1 MTIMTIMTTY
11 VWSEKKSKKYENFFH
26 FIRNPQWRLS
36 IFAVSKQMRKFARQL
51 KKFFPLV
58 RQQISDEGRNASLRK
73 TKDEGRK
80 TSHPEGKS
88 ITNNP

>member
-11 VWSEKKSKKYENFFH
+11 VWSEKKSKKHENFSH

-58 RQQISDEGRNASLRK
+58 RRKNEGRK
-73 TKDEGRK
+73 TKDERRAIRK
-80 TSHPEGKS
+80 ATPNS
-88 ITNNP
+88 

>member
-1 MTIMTIMTTY
+1 MTIMTTY

-51 KKFFPLV
+51 KKFFSLV
-58 RQQISDEGRNASLRK
+58 RRKNEGRK
-73 TKDEGRK
+73 TKDERRAVRK
-80 TSHPEGKS
+80 ASQ
-88 ITNNP
+88 